1 MNQFAWF
8 SGESPPVGGE
18 HYTRIFT
25 LVQPIASELTMNSRK
40 GLAGLS
46 VDSLDYVVIL
56 LTQIA
61 VPAVRIIPRGWG
73 SAFAIDARFELAR
86 SANFLFIHHP
96 YLRDLDGL
104 IFPGS
109 VF

>member
-1 MNQFAWF
+1 MN
-8 SGESPPVGGE
+8 P
-18 HYTRIFT
+18 
-25 LVQPIASELTMNSRK
+25 RK

-46 VDSLDYVVIL
+46 VESLAIL